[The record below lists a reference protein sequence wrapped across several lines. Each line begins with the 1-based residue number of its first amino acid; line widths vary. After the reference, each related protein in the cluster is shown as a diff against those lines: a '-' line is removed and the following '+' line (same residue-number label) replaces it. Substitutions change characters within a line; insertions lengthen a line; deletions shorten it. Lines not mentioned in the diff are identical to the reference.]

1 MNKRELI
8 EKIIEKTGLSKID
21 VTHTVDALLEIM
33 TEELRAGQEVSL
45 LGFGSFKVV
54 HRAAHQG
61 RNPSTG
67 ESMAIAASRRVQF
80 KAGKALKEA
89 VRE

>member
-8 EKIIEKTGLSKID
+8 EKIRDRTEWSLID
-21 VTHTVDALLEIM
+21 VTHTVDALLEII
-33 TEELRAGQEVSL
+33 TAQLQAGQEVSL
-45 LGFGSFKVV
+45 LGFGSFKVS
-54 HRAAHQG
+54 HRAARQG

-67 ESMAIAASRRVQF
+67 ESVAIAASRGVQF
-80 KAGKALKEA
+80 KVGKKLKEA